1 MVYHANFENKMK
13 SSQKGA
19 LFAAPLIYFWAG
31 GGYNRKK
38 PPLRQTEGDDMKI
51 AGLQK
56 TTLLDYPGK
65 VACTVF
71 LAGCN
76 FRCPYCQNAEIAF
89 APGGENIAEDELLSF
104 LQKRKGVLDGVCIT
118 GGEPLLGDITPLLAR
133 IKGLGYAVK
142 LDTNGSFPDK
152 LEALC
157 KAGLVDFVAMDI
169 KNSPQKY
176 ALTTGVPVDMGAV
189 RASAA
194 FLLGGGCACELRT
207 TVVRGLHAEEDMEA
221 IGQWLA
227 GAERYFLQNFRDSD
241 AVPTRGL
248 APCTEEELRAMLLRL
263 QAYIPAARIRGEGE

>member
-1 MVYHANFENKMK
+1 MRKRAPRGAAKDGHAAE
-13 SSQKGA
+13 S
-19 LFAAPLIYFWAG
+19 G
-31 GGYNRKK
+31 GE
-38 PPLRQTEGDDMKI
+38 EGKMKI

-89 APGGENIAEDELLSF
+89 APGGENIAEKELLSF

-133 IKGLGYAVK
+133 IKDLGYAVK

-152 LEALC
+152 LAALC
-157 KAGLVDFVAMDI
+157 EAGLVDFVAMDI
-169 KNSPQKY
+169 KNAPQKY
-176 ALTTGVPVDMGAV
+176 ALTAGVPVDMGAI
-189 RASAA
+189 RASAD
-194 FLLGGGCACELRT
+194 FLLGGGCGYEFRT
-207 TVVRGLHAEEDMEA
+207 TVVRGLHTEDDMEE
-221 IGQWLA
+221 IGIWLA

-248 APCTEEELRAMLLRL
+248 LPCTEGELRAMLLRL